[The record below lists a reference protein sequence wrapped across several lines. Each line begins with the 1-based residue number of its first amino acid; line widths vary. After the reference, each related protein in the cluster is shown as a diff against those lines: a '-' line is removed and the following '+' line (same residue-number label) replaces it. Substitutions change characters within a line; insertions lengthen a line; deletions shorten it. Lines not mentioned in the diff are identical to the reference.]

1 MRAFI
6 LVDDADSM
14 SEFSDELVI
23 LLTEPEEENED
34 FSSVL
39 SSLPSLS
46 SVYNKN
52 ENESKCVGIVFGDK
66 FIPTK
71 PKAGNVKEWMKKSV
85 WGEAGMDKE
94 SKEME
99 EMIMKAIQEE
109 KARMKAEA
117 LAKAMKIVKEEEARM
132 EEEENEM
139 DMKRQKI
146 DEKEE
151 VREAEKEVE
160 VKEERIPEE
169 TKKEEVNTKEEKTD
183 VKEESMEE
191 RTTEEETKREEA
203 TNTKEER
210 TTEETKKEEE
220 MKTRETKEERVPEE
234 TKKEEVKAK
243 EETMKTEEIK
253 KEEVKTTEEE
263 EANAEKEPT
272 QTEETEEAVVAS
284 EAKNPPTV
292 SQNEEPNSF
301 AAVNEETK
309 TDEAEEGLPVQTE
322 QSKELL
328 RDCLGTIR
336 QQING
341 VTVTLGLRMGDSAST
356 CTLVVCR
363 KGAYEKFFNMQKDD
377 VPFTVR
383 FMDKR
388 YPFSVGVES
397 SMKEVRQRAISVS
410 SVSSPYE

>member
-52 ENESKCVGIVFGDK
+52 ENESKCVGIVFGDR

-71 PKAGNVKEWMKKSV
+71 PKAGKEWMKKSV

-109 KARMKAEA
+109 KARMK
-117 LAKAMKIVKEEEARM
+117 EEEM
-132 EEEENEM
+132 E
-139 DMKRQKI
+139 MKTIRWKV
-146 DEKEE
+146 DYDDEE
-151 VREAEKEVE
+151 VREAEKE
-160 VKEERIPEE
+160 ERVPEE

-191 RTTEEETKREEA
+191 RTTEEETK
-203 TNTKEER
+203 
-210 TTEETKKEEE
+210 EEE
-220 MKTRETKEERVPEE
+220 VN
-234 TKKEEVKAK
+234 
-243 EETMKTEEIK
+243 TEI
-253 KEEVKTTEEE
+253 EVKTTKEE
-263 EANAEKEPT
+263 EASAEKEPT

-284 EAKNPPTV
+284 EANNPPTV
-292 SQNEEPNSF
+292 IQNEETPNVI
-301 AAVNEETK
+301 AVKEETK
-309 TDEAEEGLPVQTE
+309 TDEAEEGLPVQTEE

>member
-23 LLTEPEEENED
+23 LFTEPEEENED

-52 ENESKCVGIVFGDK
+52 ENESKCVGIVFGDR

-71 PKAGNVKEWMKKSV
+71 PKAGKEWMKKSV

-94 SKEME
+94 SKEMG

-109 KARMKAEA
+109 KARMKEEA
-117 LAKAMKIVKEEEARM
+117 KARAMKIVKEEEAIM
-132 EEEENEM
+132 EEEETEM

-146 DEKEE
+146 VEKEE

-160 VKEERIPEE
+160 VKEKRIPEE
-169 TKKEEVNTKEEKTD
+169 TREEVNTNEETTRKEEA
-183 VKEESMEE
+183 KEEEVKTE
-191 RTTEEETKREEA
+191 IDVITKEEETK
-203 TNTKEER
+203 
-210 TTEETKKEEE
+210 
-220 MKTRETKEERVPEE
+220 
-234 TKKEEVKAK
+234 KKEEVK
-243 EETMKTEEIK
+243 TEI
-253 KEEVKTTEEE
+253 EVKTTEEE

-284 EAKNPPTV
+284 EANNPPTV
-292 SQNEEPNSF
+292 IQNEETPNVI
-301 AAVNEETK
+301 AVKEETK
-309 TDEAEEGLPVQTE
+309 TDEAEEGLPVQTEE

-341 VTVTLGLRMGDSAST
+341 VTVTLGLRMGDLAST

-410 SVSSPYE
+410 STSSLDE

>member
-52 ENESKCVGIVFGDK
+52 ENESKCVGIVFGDR

-71 PKAGNVKEWMKKSV
+71 PKAGKEWMKKSV

-109 KARMKAEA
+109 KARMKEEA
-117 LAKAMKIVKEEEARM
+117 KARAMKIVKEEEARM
-132 EEEENEM
+132 EEEETEM

-160 VKEERIPEE
+160 VKEER
-169 TKKEEVNTKEEKTD
+169 
-183 VKEESMEE
+183 
-191 RTTEEETKREEA
+191 
-203 TNTKEER
+203 
-210 TTEETKKEEE
+210 
-220 MKTRETKEERVPEE
+220 VPEE
-234 TKKEEVKAK
+234 TKKEEEVKTEIDVMTK
-243 EETMKTEEIK
+243 EEETKK

-263 EANAEKEPT
+263 EASAEKEPT

-322 QSKELL
+322 EQSKELL

-341 VTVTLGLRMGDSAST
+341 VTVTLGLRMGDLAST

-410 SVSSPYE
+410 STSSLDE

>member
-23 LLTEPEEENED
+23 LFTEPEEENED

-52 ENESKCVGIVFGDK
+52 ENESKCVGIVFGDR

-71 PKAGNVKEWMKKSV
+71 PKAGKEWMKKSV

-109 KARMKAEA
+109 KARMKEEA
-117 LAKAMKIVKEEEARM
+117 KAKAMKIVKEEEARM

-160 VKEERIPEE
+160 VKEER
-169 TKKEEVNTKEEKTD
+169 
-183 VKEESMEE
+183 
-191 RTTEEETKREEA
+191 
-203 TNTKEER
+203 
-210 TTEETKKEEE
+210 
-220 MKTRETKEERVPEE
+220 VPEE
-234 TKKEEVKAK
+234 TKKEEEVKTEIDVITK
-243 EETMKTEEIK
+243 EEETK
-253 KEEVKTTEEE
+253 KEEEVKTTEEE

-322 QSKELL
+322 ESEELL

>member
-23 LLTEPEEENED
+23 LFTEPEEENED

-52 ENESKCVGIVFGDK
+52 ENESKCVGIVFGDR

-71 PKAGNVKEWMKKSV
+71 PKAGKEWMKKSV

-109 KARMKAEA
+109 KARMKEEA

-169 TKKEEVNTKEEKTD
+169 TREEVKTEIEVITKEE
-183 VKEESMEE
+183 
-191 RTTEEETKREEA
+191 ET
-203 TNTKEER
+203 
-210 TTEETKKEEE
+210 
-220 MKTRETKEERVPEE
+220 
-234 TKKEEVKAK
+234 
-243 EETMKTEEIK
+243 K

-263 EANAEKEPT
+263 EASAEKEPT

-322 QSKELL
+322 ESEELL

>member
-23 LLTEPEEENED
+23 LFTEPEEENED

-39 SSLPSLS
+39 SSFPSLS

-71 PKAGNVKEWMKKSV
+71 PKVGKEWMKKSV

-99 EMIMKAIQEE
+99 EMIMKAIREE
-109 KARMKAEA
+109 KARMK
-117 LAKAMKIVKEEEARM
+117 EEEM
-132 EEEENEM
+132 E
-139 DMKRQKI
+139 MKTIRWKV
-146 DEKEE
+146 DYDDEE
-151 VREAEKEVE
+151 VREAEKE
-160 VKEERIPEE
+160 ERVPEE

-191 RTTEEETKREEA
+191 RTTEEETKE
-203 TNTKEER
+203 
-210 TTEETKKEEE
+210 
-220 MKTRETKEERVPEE
+220 
-234 TKKEEVKAK
+234 
-243 EETMKTEEIK
+243 
-253 KEEVKTTEEE
+253 EEVKTEIEVKTTKEE
-263 EANAEKEPT
+263 EASAEKEPT

-284 EAKNPPTV
+284 EANNPPTV

-322 QSKELL
+322 EQSEELL
-328 RDCLGTIR
+328 KDCLGTIR

-410 SVSSPYE
+410 STSSLDE

>member
-23 LLTEPEEENED
+23 LFTEPEEENED

-71 PKAGNVKEWMKKSV
+71 PKVGKEWMKKSV

-109 KARMKAEA
+109 KARMK
-117 LAKAMKIVKEEEARM
+117 EEEM
-132 EEEENEM
+132 E
-139 DMKRQKI
+139 MKTIRWKV
-146 DEKEE
+146 DYDDEE
-151 VREAEKEVE
+151 VREAEKE
-160 VKEERIPEE
+160 ERVPEE

-191 RTTEEETKREEA
+191 RTTEEETKE
-203 TNTKEER
+203 
-210 TTEETKKEEE
+210 
-220 MKTRETKEERVPEE
+220 
-234 TKKEEVKAK
+234 
-243 EETMKTEEIK
+243 
-253 KEEVKTTEEE
+253 EEVKTEIEVKTTKEE
-263 EANAEKEPT
+263 EASAEKEPT

-284 EAKNPPTV
+284 EANNPPTV
-292 SQNEEPNSF
+292 IQNEETPNVI
-301 AAVNEETK
+301 AVKEETK
-309 TDEAEEGLPVQTE
+309 TDEAEEGLPVQTEE

-341 VTVTLGLRMGDSAST
+341 VTVTLGLRMGDLAST

>member
-23 LLTEPEEENED
+23 LFTEPEEENED

-71 PKAGNVKEWMKKSV
+71 PKVGKEWMKKSV

-109 KARMKAEA
+109 KARMK
-117 LAKAMKIVKEEEARM
+117 EEEM
-132 EEEENEM
+132 E
-139 DMKRQKI
+139 MKTIRWKV
-146 DEKEE
+146 DYDDEE
-151 VREAEKEVE
+151 VREAEKE
-160 VKEERIPEE
+160 ERVPEE

-191 RTTEEETKREEA
+191 RTTEEETKE
-203 TNTKEER
+203 
-210 TTEETKKEEE
+210 
-220 MKTRETKEERVPEE
+220 
-234 TKKEEVKAK
+234 EEVK
-243 EETMKTEEIK
+243 TEI
-253 KEEVKTTEEE
+253 EVKTTEEE
-263 EANAEKEPT
+263 EASAEKEPT

-292 SQNEEPNSF
+292 IQNEEPSNVI
-301 AAVNEETK
+301 AVKEETK
-309 TDEAEEGLPVQTE
+309 TDEAEEGLPVQTEE

-341 VTVTLGLRMGDSAST
+341 VTVTLGLRMGDLAST

-410 SVSSPYE
+410 STSSLDE

>member
-23 LLTEPEEENED
+23 LFTEPEEENED

-52 ENESKCVGIVFGDK
+52 ENESKCVGIVFGDR

-71 PKAGNVKEWMKKSV
+71 PKVGKEWMKKSV

-99 EMIMKAIQEE
+99 EMIMKAIREE
-109 KARMKAEA
+109 KARMKEEA
-117 LAKAMKIVKEEEARM
+117 KARAMKIVKEEEAIM

-160 VKEERIPEE
+160 VKEKRIPEE
-169 TKKEEVNTKEEKTD
+169 TREEVKTEIDVITK
-183 VKEESMEE
+183 
-191 RTTEEETKREEA
+191 EEETK
-203 TNTKEER
+203 
-210 TTEETKKEEE
+210 
-220 MKTRETKEERVPEE
+220 
-234 TKKEEVKAK
+234 
-243 EETMKTEEIK
+243 K

-263 EANAEKEPT
+263 EASAEKEPT

-292 SQNEEPNSF
+292 SQNEEPSNVI
-301 AAVNEETK
+301 AVKEETK
-309 TDEAEEGLPVQTE
+309 TDEAEEELPVQTEE

-328 RDCLGTIR
+328 KDCLGTIR

-410 SVSSPYE
+410 STSSPYE

>member
-52 ENESKCVGIVFGDK
+52 ENESKCVGIVFGDR

-71 PKAGNVKEWMKKSV
+71 PKAGKEWMKKSV
-85 WGEAGMDKE
+85 RGEAGMDKE
-94 SKEME
+94 SEEME
-99 EMIMKAIQEE
+99 EMIMKAIREE
-109 KARMKAEA
+109 KAR
-117 LAKAMKIVKEEEARM
+117 LKEEEM
-132 EEEENEM
+132 E
-139 DMKRQKI
+139 MKTIRWKV
-146 DEKEE
+146 DYDDEE
-151 VREAEKEVE
+151 VREAEKE
-160 VKEERIPEE
+160 ERVPEE

-191 RTTEEETKREEA
+191 RTTEEETKE
-203 TNTKEER
+203 
-210 TTEETKKEEE
+210 
-220 MKTRETKEERVPEE
+220 
-234 TKKEEVKAK
+234 
-243 EETMKTEEIK
+243 
-253 KEEVKTTEEE
+253 EEVKTEIEVKTTKEE
-263 EANAEKEPT
+263 EASAEKEPT

-322 QSKELL
+322 EQSKELL

-341 VTVTLGLRMGDSAST
+341 VTVTLGLRMGDLAST

-410 SVSSPYE
+410 SVSSLDE

>member
-52 ENESKCVGIVFGDK
+52 ENESKCVGIVFGDR

-71 PKAGNVKEWMKKSV
+71 PKAGKEWMKKSV

-109 KARMKAEA
+109 KARMK
-117 LAKAMKIVKEEEARM
+117 EEEM
-132 EEEENEM
+132 E
-139 DMKRQKI
+139 MKTIRWKV
-146 DEKEE
+146 DYDDEE
-151 VREAEKEVE
+151 VREAEKE
-160 VKEERIPEE
+160 ERVPEE

-191 RTTEEETKREEA
+191 RTTEEETKE
-203 TNTKEER
+203 
-210 TTEETKKEEE
+210 
-220 MKTRETKEERVPEE
+220 
-234 TKKEEVKAK
+234 
-243 EETMKTEEIK
+243 
-253 KEEVKTTEEE
+253 EEVKTEIEVKTTKEE
-263 EANAEKEPT
+263 EASAEKEPT

-284 EAKNPPTV
+284 EANNPPTV
-292 SQNEEPNSF
+292 IQNEETPNVI
-301 AAVNEETK
+301 AVKEETK
-309 TDEAEEGLPVQTE
+309 TDEAEEGLPVQTEE

-341 VTVTLGLRMGDSAST
+341 VTVTLGLRMGDLAST

>member
-23 LLTEPEEENED
+23 LFTEPEEENED

-52 ENESKCVGIVFGDK
+52 ENESKCVGIVFGDR

-71 PKAGNVKEWMKKSV
+71 PKAGKEWMKKSV

-109 KARMKAEA
+109 KARMKEEA
-117 LAKAMKIVKEEEARM
+117 KARAMKIVKEEEARM

-151 VREAEKEVE
+151 VREAEKE
-160 VKEERIPEE
+160 
-169 TKKEEVNTKEEKTD
+169 
-183 VKEESMEE
+183 
-191 RTTEEETKREEA
+191 
-203 TNTKEER
+203 
-210 TTEETKKEEE
+210 
-220 MKTRETKEERVPEE
+220 ERVPEE
-234 TKKEEVKAK
+234 TKKEEEVKTEIDVITK
-243 EETMKTEEIK
+243 EEETK
-253 KEEVKTTEEE
+253 KEEEVKTTEEE

-322 QSKELL
+322 EQSKELL
-328 RDCLGTIR
+328 KDCLGTIR

-341 VTVTLGLRMGDSAST
+341 VTVTLGLRMGDLAST

-410 SVSSPYE
+410 STSSLDE

>member
-52 ENESKCVGIVFGDK
+52 ENESKCVGIVFGDR

-71 PKAGNVKEWMKKSV
+71 PKAGKEWMKKSV

-109 KARMKAEA
+109 KARMKEEA
-117 LAKAMKIVKEEEARM
+117 KAKAMKIVKEEEARM

-160 VKEERIPEE
+160 VKEKRIPEE
-169 TKKEEVNTKEEKTD
+169 TREEVKTEIEVITKEE
-183 VKEESMEE
+183 
-191 RTTEEETKREEA
+191 ET
-203 TNTKEER
+203 
-210 TTEETKKEEE
+210 
-220 MKTRETKEERVPEE
+220 
-234 TKKEEVKAK
+234 
-243 EETMKTEEIK
+243 K

-322 QSKELL
+322 ESEELL

>member
-23 LLTEPEEENED
+23 LFTEPEEENED

-52 ENESKCVGIVFGDK
+52 ENESKCVGIVFGDR

-71 PKAGNVKEWMKKSV
+71 PKVGKEWMKKSV

-109 KARMKAEA
+109 KARMK
-117 LAKAMKIVKEEEARM
+117 EEEM
-132 EEEENEM
+132 E
-139 DMKRQKI
+139 MKTIRWKV
-146 DEKEE
+146 DYDDEE
-151 VREAEKEVE
+151 VREAEEVE
-160 VKEERIPEE
+160 V
-169 TKKEEVNTKEEKTD
+169 
-183 VKEESMEE
+183 
-191 RTTEEETKREEA
+191 
-203 TNTKEER
+203 
-210 TTEETKKEEE
+210 
-220 MKTRETKEERVPEE
+220 KEERVPEE
-234 TKKEEVKAK
+234 TKKEENPNEERTEVK
-243 EETMKTEEIK
+243 EESIPEETK
-253 KEEVKTTEEE
+253 KEEEVKTEIEVKTTKEE
-263 EANAEKEPT
+263 EASAEKEAT

-292 SQNEEPNSF
+292 IQNEETPNSF

-309 TDEAEEGLPVQTE
+309 TDEAEEGLPVQTEE

-341 VTVTLGLRMGDSAST
+341 VTVTLGLRMGDLAST

-410 SVSSPYE
+410 STSSLDE

>member
-52 ENESKCVGIVFGDK
+52 ENESKCVGIVFGDR

-71 PKAGNVKEWMKKSV
+71 PKAGKEWMKKSV
-85 WGEAGMDKE
+85 RGEAGMDKE

-109 KARMKAEA
+109 KARMKEEA
-117 LAKAMKIVKEEEARM
+117 KAKAMKIVKEEEARM

-160 VKEERIPEE
+160 VKEER
-169 TKKEEVNTKEEKTD
+169 
-183 VKEESMEE
+183 
-191 RTTEEETKREEA
+191 
-203 TNTKEER
+203 
-210 TTEETKKEEE
+210 
-220 MKTRETKEERVPEE
+220 VPEE
-234 TKKEEVKAK
+234 TREEVKTEIEVITK
-243 EETMKTEEIK
+243 EEETK

-263 EANAEKEPT
+263 EASADKETT
-272 QTEETEEAVVAS
+272 QTEAVVAS

-322 QSKELL
+322 EQSEELL

>member
-52 ENESKCVGIVFGDK
+52 ENESKCVGIVFGDR

-71 PKAGNVKEWMKKSV
+71 PKAGKEWMKKSV

-99 EMIMKAIQEE
+99 EMIMKAIREE
-109 KARMKAEA
+109 KARMKEEA
-117 LAKAMKIVKEEEARM
+117 KARAMKIVKEEEARM

-160 VKEERIPEE
+160 VKEKRIPEE
-169 TKKEEVNTKEEKTD
+169 TREEVNTKEETTR
-183 VKEESMEE
+183 KEE
-191 RTTEEETKREEA
+191 A
-203 TNTKEER
+203 
-210 TTEETKKEEE
+210 KEEE
-220 MKTRETKEERVPEE
+220 V
-234 TKKEEVKAK
+234 
-243 EETMKTEEIK
+243 KTEI
-253 KEEVKTTEEE
+253 EVKTTEEE
-263 EANAEKEPT
+263 EASAEKEPT

-322 QSKELL
+322 EQSKELL

-341 VTVTLGLRMGDSAST
+341 VTVTLGLRMGDLAST

-410 SVSSPYE
+410 SVSSLDE

>member
-52 ENESKCVGIVFGDK
+52 ENESKCVGIVFGDR

-71 PKAGNVKEWMKKSV
+71 PKVGKEWMKKSV

-94 SKEME
+94 SEEME

-109 KARMKAEA
+109 KARMKEEA
-117 LAKAMKIVKEEEARM
+117 KARAMKIVKEEEAIM
-132 EEEENEM
+132 EEEETEM

-160 VKEERIPEE
+160 VKEER
-169 TKKEEVNTKEEKTD
+169 
-183 VKEESMEE
+183 
-191 RTTEEETKREEA
+191 
-203 TNTKEER
+203 
-210 TTEETKKEEE
+210 
-220 MKTRETKEERVPEE
+220 VPEE
-234 TKKEEVKAK
+234 TREEVKTEIEVITK
-243 EETMKTEEIK
+243 EEETK

-263 EANAEKEPT
+263 EANADKETT
-272 QTEETEEAVVAS
+272 QTEETKEAVVAS

-322 QSKELL
+322 EQSEELL

-397 SMKEVRQRAISVS
+397 SMKEVRQRAIFVS
-410 SVSSPYE
+410 SVSSLDE

>member
-23 LLTEPEEENED
+23 LFTEPEEENED

-52 ENESKCVGIVFGDK
+52 ENESKCVGIVFGDR

-71 PKAGNVKEWMKKSV
+71 PKAGKEWMKKSV

-109 KARMKAEA
+109 KARMK
-117 LAKAMKIVKEEEARM
+117 EEEM
-132 EEEENEM
+132 E
-139 DMKRQKI
+139 MKTIRWKV
-146 DEKEE
+146 DYDDEE
-151 VREAEKEVE
+151 VREAEKE
-160 VKEERIPEE
+160 ERVPEE

-191 RTTEEETKREEA
+191 RTTEEETK
-203 TNTKEER
+203 
-210 TTEETKKEEE
+210 EEE
-220 MKTRETKEERVPEE
+220 VN
-234 TKKEEVKAK
+234 
-243 EETMKTEEIK
+243 TEI
-253 KEEVKTTEEE
+253 EVKTTKEE
-263 EANAEKEPT
+263 EASAEKEPT

-284 EAKNPPTV
+284 EANNPPTV
-292 SQNEEPNSF
+292 IQNEETPNVI
-301 AAVNEETK
+301 AVKEETK
-309 TDEAEEGLPVQTE
+309 TDEAEEGLPVQTEE

-341 VTVTLGLRMGDSAST
+341 VTVTLGLRMGDLAST

>member
-52 ENESKCVGIVFGDK
+52 ENESKCVGIVFGDR

-71 PKAGNVKEWMKKSV
+71 PKAGKEWMKKSV

-109 KARMKAEA
+109 KARMKEEA
-117 LAKAMKIVKEEEARM
+117 KAKAMKIVKEEEARM

-160 VKEERIPEE
+160 VKEKRIPEETKKEENPNEERTEVKEERIPEE
-169 TKKEEVNTKEEKTD
+169 TKKEEEVKTEIDVITK
-183 VKEESMEE
+183 
-191 RTTEEETKREEA
+191 EEETK
-203 TNTKEER
+203 
-210 TTEETKKEEE
+210 
-220 MKTRETKEERVPEE
+220 
-234 TKKEEVKAK
+234 
-243 EETMKTEEIK
+243 K
-253 KEEVKTTEEE
+253 KEEVKTTKEE
-263 EANAEKEPT
+263 EANTEKETT
-272 QTEETEEAVVAS
+272 QTEETTEAVVAS
-284 EAKNPPTV
+284 EAKNTPAV
-292 SQNEEPNSF
+292 SQNEETPN
-301 AAVNEETK
+301 VTVKEETK

-322 QSKELL
+322 EESEELL

-336 QQING
+336 QEING

>member
-52 ENESKCVGIVFGDK
+52 ENESKCVGIVFGDR

-109 KARMKAEA
+109 KARMKEEA
-117 LAKAMKIVKEEEARM
+117 KARAMKIVKEEEAIM

-160 VKEERIPEE
+160 VKEKRIPEE
-169 TKKEEVNTKEEKTD
+169 TREEVKTEIEVITKEE
-183 VKEESMEE
+183 
-191 RTTEEETKREEA
+191 ET
-203 TNTKEER
+203 
-210 TTEETKKEEE
+210 
-220 MKTRETKEERVPEE
+220 
-234 TKKEEVKAK
+234 
-243 EETMKTEEIK
+243 K

-263 EANAEKEPT
+263 EASADKETT

-322 QSKELL
+322 ESEELL

-410 SVSSPYE
+410 STSSLDE

>member
-52 ENESKCVGIVFGDK
+52 ENESKCVGIVFGDR

-71 PKAGNVKEWMKKSV
+71 PKAGKEWMKKSV
-85 WGEAGMDKE
+85 RGEAGMDKE
-94 SKEME
+94 SEEME
-99 EMIMKAIQEE
+99 EMIMKAIREE
-109 KARMKAEA
+109 KARMK
-117 LAKAMKIVKEEEARM
+117 EEEM
-132 EEEENEM
+132 E
-139 DMKRQKI
+139 MKTIRWKV
-146 DEKEE
+146 DYDDEE
-151 VREAEKEVE
+151 VREAEKE
-160 VKEERIPEE
+160 ERVPEE

-191 RTTEEETKREEA
+191 RTTEEETKE
-203 TNTKEER
+203 
-210 TTEETKKEEE
+210 
-220 MKTRETKEERVPEE
+220 
-234 TKKEEVKAK
+234 
-243 EETMKTEEIK
+243 
-253 KEEVKTTEEE
+253 EEVKTEIEVKTTKEE
-263 EANAEKEPT
+263 EASAEKEPT

-292 SQNEEPNSF
+292 IQNEEPSNVI
-301 AAVNEETK
+301 AVKEETK
-309 TDEAEEGLPVQTE
+309 TDEAEEGLPVQTEE

-341 VTVTLGLRMGDSAST
+341 VTVTLGLRMGDLAST

-410 SVSSPYE
+410 STSSLDE

>member
-52 ENESKCVGIVFGDK
+52 ENESKCVGIVFGDR

-71 PKAGNVKEWMKKSV
+71 PKAGKEWMKKSV

-109 KARMKAEA
+109 KARMK
-117 LAKAMKIVKEEEARM
+117 EEEM
-132 EEEENEM
+132 E
-139 DMKRQKI
+139 MKTIRWKV
-146 DEKEE
+146 DYDDEE
-151 VREAEKEVE
+151 VREAEKE
-160 VKEERIPEE
+160 ERVPEE

-183 VKEESMEE
+183 VKEESIEE
-191 RTTEEETKREEA
+191 RTTEEETKE
-203 TNTKEER
+203 
-210 TTEETKKEEE
+210 
-220 MKTRETKEERVPEE
+220 
-234 TKKEEVKAK
+234 EEVK
-243 EETMKTEEIK
+243 TEI
-253 KEEVKTTEEE
+253 EVKTTEEE
-263 EANAEKEPT
+263 EASAEKEPT

-284 EAKNPPTV
+284 EANNPPTV
-292 SQNEEPNSF
+292 IQNEETPNVI
-301 AAVNEETK
+301 AVKEETK
-309 TDEAEEGLPVQTE
+309 TDEAEEGLPVQTEE

-341 VTVTLGLRMGDSAST
+341 VTVTLGLRMGDLAST

-410 SVSSPYE
+410 STSSLDE

>member
-52 ENESKCVGIVFGDK
+52 ENESKCVGIVFGDR

-71 PKAGNVKEWMKKSV
+71 PKAGKEWMKKSV

-109 KARMKAEA
+109 KARMK
-117 LAKAMKIVKEEEARM
+117 EEEM
-132 EEEENEM
+132 E
-139 DMKRQKI
+139 MKTIRWKV
-146 DEKEE
+146 DYDDEE
-151 VREAEKEVE
+151 VREAEKE
-160 VKEERIPEE
+160 ERVPEE

-191 RTTEEETKREEA
+191 RTTEEETK
-203 TNTKEER
+203 
-210 TTEETKKEEE
+210 EEE
-220 MKTRETKEERVPEE
+220 VN
-234 TKKEEVKAK
+234 
-243 EETMKTEEIK
+243 TEI
-253 KEEVKTTEEE
+253 EVKTTKEE
-263 EANAEKEPT
+263 EASAEKEPT

-284 EAKNPPTV
+284 EANNPPTV
-292 SQNEEPNSF
+292 SQNEEPSNVI
-301 AAVNEETK
+301 AVKEETK
-309 TDEAEEGLPVQTE
+309 TDEAEEGLPVQTEE

-341 VTVTLGLRMGDSAST
+341 VTVTLGLRMGDLAST

>member
-52 ENESKCVGIVFGDK
+52 ENESKCVGIVFGDR

-109 KARMKAEA
+109 KARMKEEA
-117 LAKAMKIVKEEEARM
+117 KARAMKIVKEEEAIM
-132 EEEENEM
+132 EEEETEM

-160 VKEERIPEE
+160 VKEKRIPEE
-169 TKKEEVNTKEEKTD
+169 TKKEVKTEIDVITKE
-183 VKEESMEE
+183 
-191 RTTEEETKREEA
+191 
-203 TNTKEER
+203 
-210 TTEETKKEEE
+210 EETKKE
-220 MKTRETKEERVPEE
+220 
-234 TKKEEVKAK
+234 
-243 EETMKTEEIK
+243 
-253 KEEVKTTEEE
+253 EEVKTTEEE
-263 EANAEKEPT
+263 EANADKETT
-272 QTEETEEAVVAS
+272 QTEETKEAVVAS

-292 SQNEEPNSF
+292 SQNEEPSNVI
-301 AAVNEETK
+301 AVKEETK

-322 QSKELL
+322 EQSKELL
-328 RDCLGTIR
+328 KDCLGTIR

-410 SVSSPYE
+410 SVSSLDE

>member
-52 ENESKCVGIVFGDK
+52 ENESKCVGIVFGDR

-71 PKAGNVKEWMKKSV
+71 PKAGKEWMKKSV

-109 KARMKAEA
+109 KARMK
-117 LAKAMKIVKEEEARM
+117 EEEM
-132 EEEENEM
+132 E
-139 DMKRQKI
+139 MKTIRWKV
-146 DEKEE
+146 DYDDEE
-151 VREAEKEVE
+151 VREAEKE
-160 VKEERIPEE
+160 ERVPEE

-191 RTTEEETKREEA
+191 RTTEEETKE
-203 TNTKEER
+203 
-210 TTEETKKEEE
+210 
-220 MKTRETKEERVPEE
+220 
-234 TKKEEVKAK
+234 EEVK
-243 EETMKTEEIK
+243 TEI
-253 KEEVKTTEEE
+253 EVKTTEEE

-322 QSKELL
+322 EQSKELL

-341 VTVTLGLRMGDSAST
+341 VTVTLGLRMGDLAST

-410 SVSSPYE
+410 STSSPYE

>member
-23 LLTEPEEENED
+23 LFTEPEEENED

-71 PKAGNVKEWMKKSV
+71 PKVGKEWMKKSV

-109 KARMKAEA
+109 KARMK
-117 LAKAMKIVKEEEARM
+117 EEEM
-132 EEEENEM
+132 E
-139 DMKRQKI
+139 MKTIRWKV
-146 DEKEE
+146 DYDDEE
-151 VREAEKEVE
+151 VREAEKE
-160 VKEERIPEE
+160 ERVPEE

-191 RTTEEETKREEA
+191 RTTEEETKE
-203 TNTKEER
+203 
-210 TTEETKKEEE
+210 
-220 MKTRETKEERVPEE
+220 
-234 TKKEEVKAK
+234 EEVK
-243 EETMKTEEIK
+243 TEI
-253 KEEVKTTEEE
+253 EVKTTEEE
-263 EANAEKEPT
+263 EASAEKEPT

-292 SQNEEPNSF
+292 SQNEETPNVI
-301 AAVNEETK
+301 AVKEETK
-309 TDEAEEGLPVQTE
+309 TDEAEEGLPVQTEE

-341 VTVTLGLRMGDSAST
+341 VTVTLGLRMGDLAST

-410 SVSSPYE
+410 STSSLDE

>member
-23 LLTEPEEENED
+23 LFTEPEEENED

-52 ENESKCVGIVFGDK
+52 ENESKCVGIVFGDR

-71 PKAGNVKEWMKKSV
+71 PKVGKEWMKKSV

-99 EMIMKAIQEE
+99 EMIMKAIREE
-109 KARMKAEA
+109 KARMKEEA
-117 LAKAMKIVKEEEARM
+117 KARAMKIVKEEEARM

-160 VKEERIPEE
+160 VKEKRIPEE
-169 TKKEEVNTKEEKTD
+169 TKKEVKTEIDVITKE
-183 VKEESMEE
+183 
-191 RTTEEETKREEA
+191 
-203 TNTKEER
+203 
-210 TTEETKKEEE
+210 EETKKE
-220 MKTRETKEERVPEE
+220 
-234 TKKEEVKAK
+234 
-243 EETMKTEEIK
+243 
-253 KEEVKTTEEE
+253 EEVKTTEEE

-284 EAKNPPTV
+284 EANNPPTV
-292 SQNEEPNSF
+292 IQNEEPNSF

-309 TDEAEEGLPVQTE
+309 TDEAEEGLPVQTEE

>member
-23 LLTEPEEENED
+23 LFTEPEEENED

-52 ENESKCVGIVFGDK
+52 ENESKCVGIVFGDR

-71 PKAGNVKEWMKKSV
+71 PKVGKEWMKKSV

-99 EMIMKAIQEE
+99 EMIMKAIREE
-109 KARMKAEA
+109 KARMKEEA
-117 LAKAMKIVKEEEARM
+117 KARAMKIVKEEEAIM

-160 VKEERIPEE
+160 VKE
-169 TKKEEVNTKEEKTD
+169 K
-183 VKEESMEE
+183 
-191 RTTEEETKREEA
+191 
-203 TNTKEER
+203 
-210 TTEETKKEEE
+210 
-220 MKTRETKEERVPEE
+220 RVPEE
-234 TKKEEVKAK
+234 TREEVKTEIDVITK
-243 EETMKTEEIK
+243 EEETKK

-263 EANAEKEPT
+263 EASAEKEPT

-292 SQNEEPNSF
+292 IQNEETPNSF

-309 TDEAEEGLPVQTE
+309 TDEAEEGLPVQTEE

-341 VTVTLGLRMGDSAST
+341 VTVTLGLRMGDLAST

-410 SVSSPYE
+410 STSSLDE

>member
-23 LLTEPEEENED
+23 LFTEPEEENED

-52 ENESKCVGIVFGDK
+52 ENESKCVGIVFGDR

-71 PKAGNVKEWMKKSV
+71 PKVGKEWMKKSV

-109 KARMKAEA
+109 KARMKEEA
-117 LAKAMKIVKEEEARM
+117 KAKAMKIVKEEEARM

-160 VKEERIPEE
+160 VKEKRIPEE
-169 TKKEEVNTKEEKTD
+169 TREEVKTEIDVITK
-183 VKEESMEE
+183 
-191 RTTEEETKREEA
+191 EEETK
-203 TNTKEER
+203 
-210 TTEETKKEEE
+210 
-220 MKTRETKEERVPEE
+220 
-234 TKKEEVKAK
+234 
-243 EETMKTEEIK
+243 K
-253 KEEVKTTEEE
+253 KEEVKTTKEE
-263 EANAEKEPT
+263 EASAEKEPT

-292 SQNEEPNSF
+292 IQNEEPSNVI
-301 AAVNEETK
+301 AVKEETK
-309 TDEAEEGLPVQTE
+309 TDEAEEGLPVQTEE

-341 VTVTLGLRMGDSAST
+341 VTVTLGLRMGDLAST

-410 SVSSPYE
+410 STSSPYE

>member
-23 LLTEPEEENED
+23 LFTEPEEENED

-39 SSLPSLS
+39 YSLPSLS

-71 PKAGNVKEWMKKSV
+71 PKVGKEWMKKSV

-109 KARMKAEA
+109 KARMKEEA
-117 LAKAMKIVKEEEARM
+117 KAKAMKIVKEEEARM

-160 VKEERIPEE
+160 VKEER
-169 TKKEEVNTKEEKTD
+169 
-183 VKEESMEE
+183 
-191 RTTEEETKREEA
+191 
-203 TNTKEER
+203 
-210 TTEETKKEEE
+210 
-220 MKTRETKEERVPEE
+220 VPEE
-234 TKKEEVKAK
+234 TREEVKTEIEVITK
-243 EETMKTEEIK
+243 EEETK

-263 EANAEKEPT
+263 EASADKEPT

-309 TDEAEEGLPVQTE
+309 TDDAEEGLPVQTE
-322 QSKELL
+322 EQSKELL
-328 RDCLGTIR
+328 RYCLGTIR

-363 KGAYEKFFNMQKDD
+363 KAAYEKFFNMQKDD

-388 YPFSVGVES
+388 YPFSVGGES

>member
-52 ENESKCVGIVFGDK
+52 ENESKCVGIVFGDR

-71 PKAGNVKEWMKKSV
+71 PKAGKEWMKKSV

-109 KARMKAEA
+109 KARMKEEA
-117 LAKAMKIVKEEEARM
+117 KAKAMKIVKEEEARM

-160 VKEERIPEE
+160 VKEKRIPEE
-169 TKKEEVNTKEEKTD
+169 TREEVKTEIEVITKEE
-183 VKEESMEE
+183 
-191 RTTEEETKREEA
+191 ET
-203 TNTKEER
+203 
-210 TTEETKKEEE
+210 
-220 MKTRETKEERVPEE
+220 
-234 TKKEEVKAK
+234 
-243 EETMKTEEIK
+243 K

-322 QSKELL
+322 ESEELL

-341 VTVTLGLRMGDSAST
+341 VTVTLGLRMGDLAST

>member
-14 SEFSDELVI
+14 SEFSDELVT

-52 ENESKCVGIVFGDK
+52 ENESKCVGIVFGDR

-71 PKAGNVKEWMKKSV
+71 PKVGKEWMKTSV

-109 KARMKAEA
+109 KARMKEEA
-117 LAKAMKIVKEEEARM
+117 KAKAMKIVKEEEAIM

-160 VKEERIPEE
+160 VKEERVPEE
-169 TKKEEVNTKEEKTD
+169 TREEVKTEIDVITK
-183 VKEESMEE
+183 
-191 RTTEEETKREEA
+191 EEETK
-203 TNTKEER
+203 
-210 TTEETKKEEE
+210 
-220 MKTRETKEERVPEE
+220 
-234 TKKEEVKAK
+234 
-243 EETMKTEEIK
+243 K

-322 QSKELL
+322 EQSKELL

-341 VTVTLGLRMGDSAST
+341 VTVTLGLRMGDLAST